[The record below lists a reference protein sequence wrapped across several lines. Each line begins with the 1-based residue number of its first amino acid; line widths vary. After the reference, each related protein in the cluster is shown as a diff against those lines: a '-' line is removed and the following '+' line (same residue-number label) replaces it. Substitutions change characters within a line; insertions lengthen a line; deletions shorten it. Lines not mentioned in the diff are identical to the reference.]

1 MTTKLT
7 TFLRNRNEAVQQPQ
21 VQQDSF
27 NYNPVPGQDNVVEV
41 SFYENGQKQSVRLE
55 TFSNEQIELFESVK
69 QKVQEYRSMTPKERE
84 VIERSLFSF

>member
-41 SFYENGQKQSVRLE
+41 SFLRERTE
-55 TFSNEQIELFESVK
+55 TVC
-69 QKVQEYRSMTPKERE
+69 
-84 VIERSLFSF
+84 